1 MPPDRLSALLDPAFL
16 AGLSAQDETLWIPP
30 QSPPT
35 EARALFGQD
44 DIAQAS
50 ARLQRFAPY
59 LAQVFPETAPNQGLI
74 ESPLIAAT
82 SLPGRQWLK
91 TDNALPVAGSIK
103 ARGGIH
109 EVLKVAEDIALKHQL
124 ITPDSDRRALATPE
138 ARTIFSSYS
147 LAVGST
153 GNLGLSIGI
162 MGAKLGLAVT
172 VHMSADAKGWKKDL
186 LRRHGVRVIEH
197 QSDYG
202 AAVAQGR
209 AAAEADPTCH
219 FVDDERS
226 ADLFLG
232 YAVAAERLQA
242 QLQAEGIAV
251 DQDHPLCV
259 SLPCGVGGA
268 PGGVAF
274 GLKTIFGSAVHCLFA
289 EPTAAPCMLLGISS
303 GLHDGISVQDIGLS
317 GLTCADGLAVGRPS
331 ALVGRLMA
339 PLLSGLYSVRDET
352 MLRWVAQLYE
362 QEGLFVEPSAA
373 AALPSYGWITGPQ
386 GAAFRARHGLDAATL
401 ARTTHIAWLTGGS
414 FVPEDE
420 RAALLAQGRRL
431 LAESPI

>member
-1 MPPDRLSALLDPAFL
+1 
-16 AGLSAQDETLWIPP
+16 
-30 QSPPT
+30 
-35 EARALFGQD
+35 
-44 DIAQAS
+44 
-50 ARLQRFAPY
+50 
-59 LAQVFPETAPNQGLI
+59 
-74 ESPLIAAT
+74 
-82 SLPGRQWLK
+82 
-91 TDNALPVAGSIK
+91 
-103 ARGGIH
+103 
-109 EVLKVAEDIALKHQL
+109 
-124 ITPDSDRRALATPE
+124 
-138 ARTIFSSYS
+138 
-147 LAVGST
+147 
-153 GNLGLSIGI
+153 

-186 LRRHGVRVIEH
+186 LRRHGVRVVEH

-226 ADLFLG
+226 TDLFLG

-242 QLQAEGIAV
+242 QLQAEGIVV

-373 AALPSYGWITGPQ
+373 AALPSYRWITGPQ

-420 RAALLAQGRRL
+420 RSALLAQGRKL